1 MPPEGAGRL
10 APERSR
16 ARRPGNCS
24 SINRKVCVM
33 FEWMAWTLPVA
44 VFFCCIVLMLA
55 GMTIWE
61 VKSPTTSRR
70 GWLPIA
76 TTRGDRLFIGLMAA
90 AWVNLG
96 FVGLSEKAM
105 AWFNLEQEPSVWI
118 SLVASMLL
126 LALIMRKG

>member
-1 MPPEGAGRL
+1 
-10 APERSR
+10 
-16 ARRPGNCS
+16 
-24 SINRKVCVM
+24 M

-44 VFFCCIVLMLA
+44 VFFSCIALMLVV
-55 GMTIWE
+55 MTVWE
-61 VKSPTTSRR
+61 IRSPTTLRR

-96 FVGLSEKAM
+96 FVALSEKAM
-105 AWFNLEQEPSVWI
+105 GWFNLEQEPSIWI
-118 SLVASMLL
+118 SLVVSMLL